1 VDRIKRLSFEVLDE
15 HKSKF
20 GEDFAENKVALN
32 QVSIIRSKGLK
43 NKVAGYITRFIK
55 KQIREEKFKQDRGV
69 SDSTGIEEQESSL
82 EITESEVEEITLT
95 NEEVEDITLT
105 NKKTETTTPTVE
117 PVEEKTETTTPTVE
131 PVEEKTETTT
141 PTVEPVEEK
150 TETTTPTVEPV
161 EEKTE

>member
-1 VDRIKRLSFEVLDE
+1 MDRIKRLSFEVLDE

-55 KQIREEKFKQDRGV
+55 KQIREEKFKQDRSV

-82 EITESEVEEITLT
+82 EITESEVKEITLTNEEVEDITLTNEEVEDITLT

-117 PVEEKTETTTPTVE
+117 PVEEKTE
-131 PVEEKTETTT
+131 
-141 PTVEPVEEK
+141 
-150 TETTTPTVEPV
+150 
-161 EEKTE
+161 